1 MVYGAPL
8 SRAGAGGPLTSV
20 CTPCVGSGHRPQDVA
35 PLHVCCAGGAGRVW
49 RVPSA
54 PSWRCLQSVL
64 CTVQYVHSTV
74 HGAGSSWAWAGLSC
88 SPRPRSHCGR
98 GPLPRRGRAYV
109 AVCSTVVVIVAV
121 CGSIHS
127 TPRIGAYLYGVYCLV
142 LTHMTQVAGAC
153 CEEGMHGSYLGSWR
167 CSCYSCPAGA
177 CRIWQLRALAL
188 AGVSSSPLP
197 ILRRRTEYL
206 THCARYNISYDMP
219 GRRGHE

>member
-1 MVYGAPL
+1 MSVVPAEL
-8 SRAGAGGPLTSV
+8 GGFGGYLA
-20 CTPCVGSGHRPQDVA
+20 RP
-35 PLHVCCAGGAGRVW
+35 AGGAFRVYY
-49 RVPSA
+49 
-54 PSWRCLQSVL
+54 VL
-64 CTVQYVHSTV
+64 CSMYTVLYMAPARHGLGLACHAAHAHGPTV
-74 HGAGSSWAWAGLSC
+74 GAGLSHAAAAHMWPC
-88 SPRPRSHCGR
+88 
-98 GPLPRRGRAYV
+98 A
-109 AVCSTVVVIVAV
+109 VVVIVAV

-197 ILRRRTEYL
+197 ILRHRTEYL
-206 THCARYNISYDMP
+206 ITHCARYNISYDMP